1 MEDTDS
7 NEWEMM
13 VVAAQ
18 VATNTSQVAGSFLI
32 FEEIGARMMKRTNAM
47 SLKELMVTNATNE
60 AKEPSSTTLK
70 HTSVS

>member
-32 FEEIGARMMKRTNAM
+32 FEEDRGTDDEEDQCDVLKRTHGHKRN
-47 SLKELMVTNATNE
+47 K
-60 AKEPSSTTLK
+60 
-70 HTSVS
+70 